1 MTDNYVQ
8 IPPNSSGLK
17 IDTSELT
24 VNSQTVE
31 RQRIVLADPTASGN
45 FVGVSVGGAL
55 QVSSDDVSTIQYL
68 ILGELRRI
76 VMLLQILTGKTVSL
90 SEVISEGST

>member
-1 MTDNYVQ
+1 LTDNYVQ

-31 RQRIVLADPTASGN
+31 RQRIVLADPITSGSLAS
-45 FVGVSVGGAL
+45 VSFDGLLA
-55 QVSSDDVSTIQYL
+55 VSDAGQEAVLDNI
-68 ILGELRRI
+68 
-76 VMLLQILTGKTVSL
+76 LLQLKRIALLLEIHTGREVSL
-90 SEVISEGST
+90 ADIS